1 MAKLV
6 YGMNVSLDGYVDH
19 DKFMP
24 DEVLFRHFVK
34 QTHSLSGSLYGRRLY
49 ELMAYWDGDD
59 WDQDRP
65 SGIED
70 LREFATAWRA
80 VPKWVVSS
88 TLTEVGPNAT
98 LVKGDLATTVRD
110 LKSRTEGV
118 IEVGGTKLARSLSE
132 LGLIDE
138 YQIYL
143 HPVVLGSGTPF
154 FAGFRPTLRLNDT
167 ERIGDSYIRLTYVPA

>member
-24 DEVLFRHFVK
+24 DAVLFRHFIA
-34 QTHSLSGSLYGRRLY
+34 QTHTLSGSLYGRRLY

-65 SGIED
+65 SGVED
-70 LREFATAWRA
+70 LRAFAAAWRA

-88 TLTEVGPNAT
+88 TLTSVGPNAS
-98 LVKGDLATTVRD
+98 LVTGDLATAVRD
-110 LKSRTEGV
+110 LKARTDGV
-118 IEVGGTKLARSLSE
+118 IEVGGTKLARGLGE

-138 YQIYL
+138 YQLYL
-143 HPVVLGSGTPF
+143 HPVVLGGGTPF
-154 FAGFRPTLRLNDT
+154 FAGFRPTLRLVGE
-167 ERIGDSYIRLTYVPA
+167 ERIGDGCIRLTYAPV